1 MLPEVFL
8 DHRSGM
14 AQNDMAFVDF
24 VAVQVCILRED
35 KVYAD
40 VDFLCS
46 FVSVSRFVA
55 AVIGRCWAA

>member
-1 MLPEVFL
+1 
-8 DHRSGM
+8 M